1 MLSNLPYGYPQPDE
15 PENVDIFG
23 VSGGWCVDDIL
34 ADVSSLEDALNSLK
48 ECVHEDVPSYEERTV
63 EAVAQRILEVRLED
77 GIFRPQA
84 PFYSNGVKRE
94 LKRRGVLVTKADELR
109 SSLCHFKYQI
119 NELLRSQSIKEL
131 AFEIADGAALDD
143 AYRGNYCGYPPSLIS
158 RILREM
164 VSQGHLSVGKA

>member
-1 MLSNLPYGYPQPDE
+1 MSIVKAWVL
-15 PENVDIFG
+15 
-23 VSGGWCVDDIL
+23 
-34 ADVSSLEDALNSLK
+34 
-48 ECVHEDVPSYEERTV
+48 EDVPSYDEHTAEEI
-63 EAVAQRILEVRLED
+63 AMRILDARLED
-77 GIFRPQA
+77 GIFRHQA